1 MDTYQVTL
9 PGKICFGV
17 GSIDIIKDEA
27 LKLGAR
33 RALIVTDAGVH
44 QAGLADPVQ
53 KPLLRANIPVDIFPE
68 AEPEPTLPRLNAIAG
83 ELRRESYDLLLGVGG
98 GSSLD
103 TAKGLSVL
111 LAHGGRGEDYLDNDS
126 VPGPGIPLFTVPTTA
141 GTGSEVTKYAIFG

>member
-9 PGKICFGV
+9 PGKVCFGV
-17 GSIDIIKDEA
+17 GSISLIKDEA

-44 QAGLADPVQ
+44 QAGLTKPIR
-53 KPLLRANIPVDIFPE
+53 KPLSQANISVDIFPE

-83 ELRRESYDLLLGVGG
+83 ELRKESYDLLVAIGG

-103 TAKGLSVL
+103 TASK
-111 LAHGGRGEDYLDNDS
+111 D
-126 VPGPGIPLFTVPTTA
+126 
-141 GTGSEVTKYAIFG
+141 